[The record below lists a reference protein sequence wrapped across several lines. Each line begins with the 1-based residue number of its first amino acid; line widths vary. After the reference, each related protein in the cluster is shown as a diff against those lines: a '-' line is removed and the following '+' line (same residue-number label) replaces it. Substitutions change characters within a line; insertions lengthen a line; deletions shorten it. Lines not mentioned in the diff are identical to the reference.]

1 LKNINLDYLSNFLIS
16 LFLVERKFFT
26 PKLILFFPDMLKN
39 FILLKNILKY
49 ATYDNF
55 FDYKNDFITLMIQ
68 SWKFSFSRLGNLW
81 ETLRLVFQ
89 QLRFSSTF
97 FWRSLV
103 KEKALENPQKK
114 ESQQNTLNIWFL
126 TLIEFCQNLELII
139 K

>member
-1 LKNINLDYLSNFLIS
+1 MKNINLDYLSNFLIS